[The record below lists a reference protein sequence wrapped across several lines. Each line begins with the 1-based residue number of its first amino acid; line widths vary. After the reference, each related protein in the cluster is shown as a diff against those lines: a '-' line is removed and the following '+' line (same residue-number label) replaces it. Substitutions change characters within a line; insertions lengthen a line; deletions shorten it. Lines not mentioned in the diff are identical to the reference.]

1 MPRSCVEAVA
11 AVDVFD
17 RFLVVAGAAAS
28 VYIKLHQALGYELH
42 HLAQYVDAGSLLG
55 ELG

>member
-28 VYIKLHQALGYELH
+28 VYIKLHQALGSELH